1 MTAAPVVASEIFGA
15 ALLDA
20 GDAGIEGA
28 AGSATPGPG
37 STGFIGTGVASGHG
51 STLGAGGVIAVTS
64 DAAVEAGAA
73 ALGAGAACSE
83 AGGASG
89 AGVAALGAGATFPE
103 AGAAVPGSAAG
114 FAAGSAASS
123 PASVPSSAPLASPP
137 SPAGGFCRR
146 AYATVRSRE
155 ILDTL
160 GVRLALA
167 MSPRFH
173 GTSHEASYRQRV
185 ASPEKHRIQS
195 AQVTSTTSPTERVG
209 RYQLLEPI
217 GVGPS
222 GSVSRAKVFGVAG
235 FERQFAVKRF
245 HAELT
250 ATAAMAAMMSAAAR
264 AYGSLEHPRI
274 ARMSEFGVAQGS
286 TFTAVEYV
294 QGLDA
299 LRLISEARL
308 AGATLAVGGALALVS
323 QAARAVGYAHGRGL
337 THLGLAPTNVIVT
350 AEGDIKITDFGILSA
365 TLPQRP
371 IETPRLAQRI
381 PYLAPEQLANEATS
395 AATDVFALG
404 VLAYELIT
412 GNRTFKGDS
421 PQQVAAA
428 IMAGPPAE
436 PTLPRPIVRVLSRCL
451 ARSPF
456 ERFPDARALADA
468 LDAALRVAPVPGTRK
483 DIGAQVKE
491 TLDRLAALNEGQMSG
506 MVALHLGTG
515 PVRRLDDDAPRRTPA
530 HGRQV
535 EPAHPPGGPVTV
547 AGGPVTIGGPVP
559 TGGGPVTIGGPLPS
573 SSGPVTVGGPLPS
586 SHVPAGPATTVQDL
600 PRYPITTVPGLPP
613 PPIPVPA
620 GVAPPATPPPPG
632 SLGTSTLIGMGQTP
646 APGVPVIKAR
656 PGSVSGLPS
665 ARPPAVPAAAKRA
678 QTRPG
683 TDLSV
688 PVESALGGSG
698 TDIPVETLDPD
709 DLVPIDS
716 SVVNV
721 VELDALAD
729 DPSGPSGSLASMA
742 AQSPSQVAVTASL
755 RSARP
760 GDRSSVGPR
769 ASDPGS
775 PGSPLFD
782 PVGSTEPS
790 GQPIARRSEPKLPP
804 DAGSGAPG
812 AKDAGF
818 KDADAHERDHSSGS
832 IGLPE
837 ELELTDDTG
846 TSGQTMVGFAAPQPR
861 AATPLPHAQLP
872 SDDDDREPAGDD
884 AAATRE
890 GFRKVGNPAPAP
902 DHPEDSPEPATSTPP
917 HPAAP
922 PAMPPGWVTTPPLST
937 TTPET
942 PSEAPP
948 RRRARW
954 IVIGMIGAAIAGVG
968 GWQAYLRVIA
978 PAIAPEG
985 GSAKVVP
992 AAGDA
997 QVAAAPADAAQVAV
1011 TPAADATQVPPPPDA
1026 AQDAVTPAAD
1036 AAATP
1041 PADAAQ
1047 VAVTP
1052 PADAAKL
1059 AAVPDATRVATAPAD
1074 AATPPGDAG
1083 QPVAIK
1089 PSAPG
1094 DTLSIVSTPPGARV
1108 FLDGADTGA
1117 TPVKLPGSPD
1127 RHTIALLLAGHEL
1140 YVAQVDGHGAF
1151 QIPLKEVT
1159 PPNGPAGIKVLRCKD
1174 KDRYY
1179 VFIDGKPTG
1188 QTCPTERIG
1197 CEVGPHTVEV
1207 YDVVSETRRKW
1218 DIEVKDTRLS
1228 VRVRVE

>member
-1 MTAAPVVASEIFGA
+1 
-15 ALLDA
+15 
-20 GDAGIEGA
+20 
-28 AGSATPGPG
+28 
-37 STGFIGTGVASGHG
+37 
-51 STLGAGGVIAVTS
+51 
-64 DAAVEAGAA
+64 
-73 ALGAGAACSE
+73 
-83 AGGASG
+83 
-89 AGVAALGAGATFPE
+89 
-103 AGAAVPGSAAG
+103 
-114 FAAGSAASS
+114 
-123 PASVPSSAPLASPP
+123 
-137 SPAGGFCRR
+137 
-146 AYATVRSRE
+146 
-155 ILDTL
+155 
-160 GVRLALA
+160 
-167 MSPRFH
+167 
-173 GTSHEASYRQRV
+173 
-185 ASPEKHRIQS
+185 
-195 AQVTSTTSPTERVG
+195 VTSTTSPTERVG

-222 GSVSRAKVFGVAG
+222 GAVSRAKVFGVAG

-308 AGATLAVGGALALVS
+308 AGVTLAVGGALALVS

-412 GNRTFKGDS
+412 GTRTFKGDS

-436 PTLPRPIVRVLSRCL
+436 PALPRPIVRVLSRCL

-530 HGRQV
+530 QGRQV
-535 EPAHPPGGPVTV
+535 APAHPPGGPVTV
-547 AGGPVTIGGPVP
+547 AGGPVTVGGPVP

-573 SSGPVTVGGPLPS
+573 SGGPVTVGGPLPSSGGPVTIGGPVPTGGGPATVGGPLPS

-600 PRYPITTVPGLPP
+600 PRYPITTVPGLAP

-620 GVAPPATPPPPG
+620 GVAPPATPPPP
-632 SLGTSTLIGMGQTP
+632 SPLGTSTLIGMGKTP
-646 APGVPVIKAR
+646 APGVPVIK
-656 PGSVSGLPS
+656 PGSVGGLPS

-678 QTRPG
+678 PTRPG

-688 PVESALGGSG
+688 PVELLPAASG
-698 TDIPVETLDPD
+698 ADIPVETLDPD
-709 DLVPIDS
+709 DLMPIDS
-716 SVVNV
+716 GVVNV

-729 DPSGPSGSLASMA
+729 DPSGPSGGPSSTDDDDE
-742 AQSPSQVAVTASL
+742 SSSQVAVTASL

-760 GDRSSVGPR
+760 ADRSSVGPR

-782 PVGSTEPS
+782 PVAPS
-790 GQPIARRSEPKLPP
+790 ARRSEPRVSP
-804 DAGSGAPG
+804 DAVSGAKAAGSDERGAQETDPG
-812 AKDAGF
+812 GT
-818 KDADAHERDHSSGS
+818 GS
-832 IGLPE
+832 IAEPE
-837 ELELTDDTG
+837 TLELTDDAG
-846 TSGQTMVGFAAPQPR
+846 TSGQTMLGFTAPQPH
-861 AATPLPHAQLP
+861 AAASLPHEP
-872 SDDDDREPAGDD
+872 SSADAPDREPTDVDAG
-884 AAATRE
+884 ATRE
-890 GFRKVGNPAPAP
+890 GFRRAGTPAPAAAP
-902 DHPEDSPEPATSTPP
+902 HEDSPPPAPPVPPRAATTPP
-917 HPAAP
+917 P
-922 PAMPPGWVTTPPLST
+922 MPPGWVTTPPLST
-937 TTPET
+937 STPGT
-942 PSEAPP
+942 SGEAPP

-954 IVIGMIGAAIAGVG
+954 IVIGMIGVAIAGVG
-968 GWQAYLRVIA
+968 AWQAYLRLVA
-978 PAIAPEG
+978 PAIAPEV
-985 GSAKVVP
+985 GSAKIVP
-992 AAGDA
+992 TASDA
-997 QVAAAPADAAQVAV
+997 RVAAAPADAAQVAV
-1011 TPAADATQVPPPPDA
+1011 TPAADATGVATSTDA
-1026 AQDAVTPAAD
+1026 AQIATTPPTDAAQVAVAPPADVAQV
-1036 AAATP
+1036 AATP
-1041 PADAAQ
+1041 PADAG
-1047 VAVTP
+1047 
-1052 PADAAKL
+1052 KL
-1059 AAVPDATRVATAPAD
+1059 AALPDATRVATAGSD
-1074 AATPPGDAG
+1074 AGTPPSDAKLAPGDAG
-1083 QPVAIK
+1083 QTTAVTTAVPT
-1089 PSAPG
+1089 APG
-1094 DTLSIVSTPPGARV
+1094 DSLSIVSTPPGARV

-1179 VFIDGKPTG
+1179 VFVDGKPTG

-1228 VRVRVE
+1228 FRVRVE

>member
-1 MTAAPVVASEIFGA
+1 M
-15 ALLDA
+15 
-20 GDAGIEGA
+20 
-28 AGSATPGPG
+28 
-37 STGFIGTGVASGHG
+37 
-51 STLGAGGVIAVTS
+51 
-64 DAAVEAGAA
+64 
-73 ALGAGAACSE
+73 
-83 AGGASG
+83 
-89 AGVAALGAGATFPE
+89 
-103 AGAAVPGSAAG
+103 
-114 FAAGSAASS
+114 
-123 PASVPSSAPLASPP
+123 
-137 SPAGGFCRR
+137 
-146 AYATVRSRE
+146 
-155 ILDTL
+155 
-160 GVRLALA
+160 
-167 MSPRFH
+167 
-173 GTSHEASYRQRV
+173 
-185 ASPEKHRIQS
+185 
-195 AQVTSTTSPTERVG
+195 TSTTSPTERVG

-222 GSVSRAKVFGVAG
+222 GAVSRAKVFGVAG

-245 HAELT
+245 HTELT

-299 LRLISEARL
+299 LRLISEVRL
-308 AGATLAVGGALALVS
+308 AGVTLAVGGALALVS

-371 IETPRLAQRI
+371 TETSRLAQRI

-412 GNRTFKGDS
+412 GNRTFKGDT

-515 PVRRLDDDAPRRTPA
+515 PVRRLDDDVPRRAPA
-530 HGRQV
+530 HGQKA
-535 EPAHPPGGPVTV
+535 EPAYQPGGPVTV
-547 AGGPVTIGGPVP
+547 AGGPVTVGGPLP
-559 TGGGPVTIGGPLPS
+559 SSGGPVTVGGPLPSSGGPVTVGGPLPSSSGPITIGGPLPSSGGPVTVGGPLPS
-573 SSGPVTVGGPLPS
+573 SSGPVTVGGPLRTGD
-586 SHVPAGPATTVQDL
+586 VPAGPATTVQDL
-600 PRYPITTVPGLPP
+600 PRYPITTVPGLAP

-620 GVAPPATPPPPG
+620 GVAPPAPPPSPG
-632 SLGTSTLIGMGQTP
+632 PPGASTLIGMGKTP
-646 APGVPVIKAR
+646 APGVPTVKPRAA
-656 PGSVSGLPS
+656 SVSGLPS
-665 ARPPAVPAAAKRA
+665 ARPPAVPSSAKRA

-688 PVESALGGSG
+688 PVELAPTASG
-698 TDIPVETLDPD
+698 ADIPVETLDPD
-709 DLVPIDS
+709 DLMPIDS
-716 SVVNV
+716 GLVNV

-729 DPSGPSGSLASMA
+729 APSGPSGKPFGAPAESSHA
-742 AQSPSQVAVTASL
+742 PSQVAVTASL
-755 RSARP
+755 RSARAV
-760 GDRSSVGPR
+760 DRSTD
-769 ASDPGS
+769 DP
-775 PGSPLFD
+775 PGEPIAPESSLFD
-782 PVGSTEPS
+782 PVGPS
-790 GQPIARRSEPKLPP
+790 GQPVTRRSQPKLPP
-804 DAGSGAPG
+804 DAVSGAPD
-812 AKDAGF
+812 ARDAGY
-818 KDADAHERDHSSGS
+818 KERDAHGGDHSSGS

-837 ELELTDDTG
+837 ELELTDDAG
-846 TSGQTMVGFAAPQPR
+846 TSGETMLGFAAPQP
-861 AATPLPHAQLP
+861 PPHAQLP
-872 SDDDDREPAGDD
+872 SDDTDLEPAGDD

-890 GFRKVGNPAPAP
+890 GFRKVGKPAPASAHPDDSPPPANPAPPRSA
-902 DHPEDSPEPATSTPP
+902 S
-917 HPAAP
+917 P

-942 PSEAPP
+942 PSEARP
-948 RRRARW
+948 RRRSLW

-968 GWQAYLRVIA
+968 AWQAYLRFVAPPIA
-978 PAIAPEG
+978 PNG
-985 GSAKVVP
+985 GSAKVVVTT
-992 AAGDA
+992 ASDA
-997 QVAAAPADAAQVAV
+997 QPADAAQVAV
-1011 TPAADATQVPPPPDA
+1011 A
-1026 AQDAVTPAAD
+1026 
-1036 AAATP
+1036 P

-1047 VAVTP
+1047 VAVAP

-1059 AAVPDATRVATAPAD
+1059 AALPDATRVAVAPAD
-1074 AATPPGDAG
+1074 ASTPPGDAR
-1083 QPVAIK
+1083 QTAVTPTV

-1094 DTLSIVSTPPGARV
+1094 DKLSIVSTPPGARV
-1108 FLDGADTGA
+1108 FLDGADKGA
-1117 TPVKLPGSPD
+1117 TPLQLPGSPD

-1140 YVAQVDGHGAF
+1140 YIAQVDGHGAF

-1159 PPNGPAGIKVLRCKD
+1159 PSNGPAGIKVLHCKD

-1179 VFIDGKPTG
+1179 VFVDGKPTG

-1197 CEVGPHTVEV
+1197 CKVGPHTVEV

-1218 DIEVKDTRLS
+1218 DIDVKDERLS
-1228 VRVRVE
+1228 FRVRVE

>member
-1 MTAAPVVASEIFGA
+1 
-15 ALLDA
+15 
-20 GDAGIEGA
+20 
-28 AGSATPGPG
+28 
-37 STGFIGTGVASGHG
+37 
-51 STLGAGGVIAVTS
+51 
-64 DAAVEAGAA
+64 
-73 ALGAGAACSE
+73 
-83 AGGASG
+83 
-89 AGVAALGAGATFPE
+89 
-103 AGAAVPGSAAG
+103 
-114 FAAGSAASS
+114 
-123 PASVPSSAPLASPP
+123 
-137 SPAGGFCRR
+137 
-146 AYATVRSRE
+146 
-155 ILDTL
+155 
-160 GVRLALA
+160 
-167 MSPRFH
+167 
-173 GTSHEASYRQRV
+173 
-185 ASPEKHRIQS
+185 
-195 AQVTSTTSPTERVG
+195 VTSTTSPTERVG

-299 LRLISEARL
+299 LRLINEARL
-308 AGATLAVGGALALVS
+308 AGVTLAVGGALALVS

-350 AEGDIKITDFGILSA
+350 ADGDIKITDFGILSA
-365 TLPQRP
+365 TLPPRP

-381 PYLAPEQLANEATS
+381 SYLAPEQLANEATS

-412 GNRTFKGDS
+412 GSRTFKGDS

-515 PVRRLDDDAPRRTPA
+515 PARRLDDDAPRRAPM
-530 HGRQV
+530 HGRQA
-535 EPAHPPGGPVTV
+535 EPAYQPGGPVTV
-547 AGGPVTIGGPVP
+547 AGGPVTVGGPVP
-559 TGGGPVTIGGPLPS
+559 TGGGPVTVGGPLPS
-573 SSGPVTVGGPLPS
+573 SGGPVTVGGPLPS
-586 SHVPAGPATTVQDL
+586 SGGPVTVGGPLPSSGGPVTVGGPLPSSSGPITIGGPLPGSDIPAGPATTVQDL
-600 PRYPITTVPGLPP
+600 PRYPITTVPGLAP
-613 PPIPVPA
+613 PPIPVPT
-620 GVAPPATPPPPG
+620 GVGPPATPPPPG
-632 SLGTSTLIGMGQTP
+632 PLGTSTLIGMGKTP
-646 APGVPVIKAR
+646 APGVPTIKPR

-665 ARPPAVPAAAKRA
+665 TRPPAVPSAAKRA
-678 QTRPG
+678 STRPG

-688 PVESALGGSG
+688 PVELAPAASG
-698 TDIPVETLDPD
+698 ADIPVETLDPD

-716 SVVNV
+716 GLVNV
-721 VELDALAD
+721 VELDALVDA
-729 DPSGPSGSLASMA
+729 PSGPSGPPARTSGTPSEIPP
-742 AQSPSQVAVTASL
+742 SPSQAAKTASL
-755 RSARP
+755 RSARAA
-760 GDRSSVGPR
+760 DRSS
-769 ASDPGS
+769 ADAKPGEPVPS
-775 PGSPLFD
+775 ESPLFD
-782 PVGSTEPS
+782 PVDPIGP
-790 GQPIARRSEPKLPP
+790 PIARRSEPKLPP

-812 AKDAGF
+812 AKPKDDGFTDRDALAG
-818 KDADAHERDHSSGS
+818 DHSSGS

-837 ELELTDDTG
+837 ELELTDDAG
-846 TSGQTMVGFAAPQPR
+846 TSGQTMLGFAAPQPR
-861 AATPLPHAQLP
+861 AATPPPHAQLP
-872 SDDDDREPAGDD
+872 SDATDREPAGDD

-890 GFRKVGNPAPAP
+890 GFRKAGTAAPAP
-902 DHPEDSPEPATSTPP
+902 DHPEDSPEPADPTPP
-917 HPAAP
+917 HSASP
-922 PAMPPGWVTTPPLST
+922 PPMPPGWVTTPPLAAST
-937 TTPET
+937 ADT
-942 PSEAPP
+942 PSEARP
-948 RRRARW
+948 RRRALW
-954 IVIGMIGAAIAGVG
+954 VVIGILGAAIVGVG
-968 GWQAYLRVIA
+968 GWQTYLRVVA
-978 PAIAPEG
+978 PPIAPEG
-985 GSAKVVP
+985 GSAKIVTT
-992 AAGDA
+992 ANDA

-1011 TPAADATQVPPPPDA
+1011 APPADA
-1026 AQDAVTPAAD
+1026 AQVPATPSAD
-1036 AAATP
+1036 AKTVGAP

-1052 PADAAKL
+1052 PADAGKL
-1059 AAVPDATRVATAPAD
+1059 AAPPDAPSVATAPAD
-1074 AATPPGDAG
+1074 AGSPPSDTGQAT
-1083 QPVAIK
+1083 AIK
-1089 PSAPG
+1089 PATPSGPG

-1179 VFIDGKPTG
+1179 VFVDGKPTG

-1197 CEVGPHTVEV
+1197 CEVGTHTVEV